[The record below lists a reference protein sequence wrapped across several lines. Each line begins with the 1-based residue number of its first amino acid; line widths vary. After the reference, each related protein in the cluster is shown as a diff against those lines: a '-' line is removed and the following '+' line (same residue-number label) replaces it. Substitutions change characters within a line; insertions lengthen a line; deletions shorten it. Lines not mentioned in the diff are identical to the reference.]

1 MLSPKSGRR
10 APLEIHSLL
19 DAAQIAPRCATS
31 DTDGVAIRNAVS
43 VPLRDGHWASF
54 VSFTGLA
61 PGVEHFALRFGDIA
75 AISVPLVRLHS
86 ECITG
91 DVFGSLRCDCGQQL
105 QQAIDLMQSASGV
118 LLYLRQEGRGIGLA
132 AKLDAYRL
140 QDAGLDTFAANRA
153 LDLPEDARDY
163 GCGAAMLKAMNIR
176 RIRLISNN
184 PDKAVQLA
192 RCGIQVV
199 ELLSAGTFL
208 TPHNRAYLKAK
219 AEISSHNLAV

>member
-1 MLSPKSGRR
+1 M
-10 APLEIHSLL
+10 EIHSLL
-19 DAAQIAPRCATS
+19 EAAQTATPCVVS
-31 DTDGVAIRNAVS
+31 DPGGVEIRNAVS
-43 VPLRDGHWASF
+43 VPLRDGHRAWF

-61 PGVEHFALRFGDIA
+61 AGAEHFALRFGDIEA
-75 AISVPLVRLHS
+75 NCEPLVRLHS

-91 DVFGSLRCDCGQQL
+91 DLFGSLRCDCGQQL
-105 QQAIDLMQSASGV
+105 QKAIDLMQATGGV

-132 AKLDAYRL
+132 AKLDAYLL

-176 RIRLISNN
+176 RIRLVSNN

-199 ELLSAGTFL
+199 ERLSAGTFL
-208 TPHNRAYLKAK
+208 TAHNRAYLKAK
-219 AEISSHNLAV
+219 VEISGHNLAV